1 MFFYK
6 YVLFSYILQNIGLI
20 KRLPIP
26 QQEFLQFI
34 ELREYSINC
43 ISICY
48 TPSVKYTEINCKL
61 QRSNF
66 IFSQNSPHI
75 VQWQRL
81 LE

>member
-43 ISICY
+43 IGICY
-48 TPSVKYTEINCKL
+48 THQRNKL
-61 QRSNF
+61 QVAKQQFHFFHKTLHTLN
-66 IFSQNSPHI
+66 ND
-75 VQWQRL
+75 RL